1 MKNPHLCLSI
11 LLVFSLVWPLQAQDF
26 PVSIED
32 EYDRLTAK
40 WLEVSD
46 GLKTYDGL
54 SEFCANPNYRND
66 IITVLEHLHHYDS
79 LVLDLLL
86 DPTANTSDIS
96 HHEYK
101 RSLSDIQKLEGDFD
115 MNTFISF
122 LKTSCLT
129 RRDLERD
136 KEDLKKES
144 GIYSYDGQLLMLET
158 QLGKFLKHIDKK
170 VVLVDEHV
178 HKIHNDQIRPLR
190 LLSDN

>member
-1 MKNPHLCLSI
+1 MKNPHLCLSVLFSI
-11 LLVFSLVWPLQAQDF
+11 SLVWSLQAQDF
-26 PVSIED
+26 PVSIEA

-46 GLKTYDGL
+46 GLKTYEGL
-54 SEFCANPNYRND
+54 SEFCTNNNYRAN
-66 IITVLEHLHHYDS
+66 IIAVLEHLHHYDS
-79 LVLDLLL
+79 LVLDLLQ
-86 DPTANTSDIS
+86 DPTVNTGIS

-101 RSLSDIQKLEGDFD
+101 RSLADIQKLEGDFD
-115 MNTFISF
+115 MKTFISF
-122 LKTSCLT
+122 LKTSCIT

-144 GIYSYDGQLLMLET
+144 GMYSYDGQLLMLET

-178 HKIHNDQIRPLR
+178 HRIHPDQIRPLQ